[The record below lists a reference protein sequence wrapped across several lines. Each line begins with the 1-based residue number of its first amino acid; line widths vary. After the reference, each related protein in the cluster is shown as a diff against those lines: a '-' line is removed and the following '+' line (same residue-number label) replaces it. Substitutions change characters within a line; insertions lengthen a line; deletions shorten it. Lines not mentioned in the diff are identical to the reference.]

1 MMRRQKQQTLR
12 RDNHERRISYS
23 KTASA
28 GSEEIENAECSEYRI
43 SLLGVSMHVLG
54 YSFAALCACVAASV
68 VRSDSAHFN
77 CTSFT
82 ACS

>member
-1 MMRRQKQQTLR
+1 MWWKNRTKVTRRN
-12 RDNHERRISYS
+12 NHERRDFYPRTTNS
-23 KTASA
+23 
-28 GSEEIENAECSEYRI
+28 GSEEIENAECAEYRVA
-43 SLLGVSMHVLG
+43 LLGVSMHVLG